1 MKKSLLAGLFLLT
14 TLSASAQNLLQDG
27 GFENTKTYDYANN
40 KSTGELPR
48 ISALGRLG
56 NNTET
61 SNPVMDAETVVQGSW
76 YRKSANSGYNHGKII
91 TDDYSEGE
99 KALNLSISSGSPTTK
114 LDTWDNN
121 TAIQYVTIDRTKQYI
136 LKFKAKNLVGN
147 YPVFAGISVGGGY
160 EVSGSNWVTL
170 SSSWEEYTLTI
181 DPTQHKSSDTHYSD
195 GDFQKSGVVFGNRTD
210 YDENNKSLESS
221 ILIDD
226 VRLYVKGT
234 EPGDGKQKEFIT
246 NGDFET
252 GDPESSIVTG
262 TDPWDTDLV
271 GKWSLVIKSTSAGT
285 GTITTEDVHSGNQ
298 ALKVDLT
305 NISAR
310 YHFFLAQEVQNLTPA
325 EHTFVMWMK
334 ASKADIPFRVDFAID
349 NNNIDVVKSAQTT
362 ATGWTRYEIKVDLSD
377 KTSEDLSN
385 LRISIRPNC
394 TSSGSVK
401 NEPVTYYID
410 DISFTSNTPEEEKP
424 DEGEGTEFI
433 TNGDFE
439 TGDAESSIV
448 LGTDPWGSNL
458 VNKWALIIKSTST
471 GTGTLTTEDVHS
483 GNQALKVDLT
493 NISARYHFFLAQ
505 EVQNLAPAEYT
516 FVMWLKASKADI
528 PFRVDFAMN
537 NNNTDILQSLQ
548 KTKTEW
554 TRYEI
559 KVDMSQL
566 SANELR
572 TVRISIRP
580 NCKAEGSAGVQN
592 EPVTYFIDD
601 VSFKG
606 IVPDVILTQPE
617 PYLQSKTSESI
628 LINWRSAD
636 GEEGTPT
643 VEYGT
648 TDLNLS
654 ATGTIK
660 AVGSLKW
667 SGVRLTDLSPDTEY
681 QYRCRIGDNVSEI
694 YKFRTLPDKNT
705 NRKIR
710 FLSFG
715 DSHEA
720 SSVTPVREAALKFL
734 KQEFGEDLQNHFD
747 FITCTGD
754 IIYNYG
760 QYENEFVESL
770 FTPNKELTNSIPMN
784 IAAGN
789 HDFEKN
795 DSEHSYFYDFMDF
808 TDLSDA
814 EGDAKGK
821 YYAQQIGNA
830 LYIYLNTNRQY
841 LCPGNNSNQTYQ
853 ANTETQ
859 LNWLKDKLT
868 TAEND
873 NTIDMVFIFGHHGHR
888 YEMWSAPDN
897 TATREEVAERLF
909 PVFENSTKIKMYM
922 YGHTHSVERG
932 ILELKNG
939 KSITL
944 FLNGNGGSYPDYFG
958 KYDGINIDYPEIHRN
973 SEFIGF
979 AITEVDPADKSY
991 RTTYYGVSQR
1001 RPVNGSSS
1009 TSYIRKYDPVE
1020 IIDQWNVKCGATA
1033 PATPTMVKQEYNAT
1047 DNIFSIE
1054 ASSAADMMSAQ
1065 YQIINTANQEI
1076 VVDSI
1081 VHRENI
1087 FGVTG
1092 YFEAAGGGI
1101 DLDKSYLPVDLNK
1114 DLDLSIFSIQLPT
1127 GNYKAKIRYRDN
1139 NLNWSEYSDI
1149 NSSINNPAKTD
1160 SDIIIAGGTAEVVI
1174 ISDGGIAEVY
1184 TPYGALLTKTTLTNG
1199 ENRIRVT
1206 PDTQVIVR
1214 VVRNNK
1220 CTVRNL
1226 RVK

>member
-1 MKKSLLAGLFLLT
+1 MKKSLLAGVFLLT

-27 GFENTKTYDYANN
+27 SFENTKTYDYANN

-61 SNPVMDAETVVQGSW
+61 NNPVMEAETVVQGPW

-91 TDDYSEGE
+91 TDDYSEGQ
-99 KALNLSISSGSPTTK
+99 KALNLSISAGSTTTK

-136 LKFKAKNLVGN
+136 LKFKAKNLIGN

-170 SSSWEEYTLTI
+170 SSNWEEYTLTI

-195 GDFQKSGVVFGNRTD
+195 GDFQKSGVVFGNRTG
-210 YDENNKSLESS
+210 YDENSKSLESS

-226 VRLYVKGT
+226 VCLYEKGT
-234 EPGDGKQKEFIT
+234 EPGEGNVKDFII
-246 NGDFET
+246 NGNFET
-252 GDPESSIVTG
+252 GEPNTSVVTG
-262 TDPWDTDLV
+262 TDPWGTSLV
-271 GKWSLVIKSTSAGT
+271 GKWALVVKSTSTGT

-310 YHFFLAQEVQNLTPA
+310 YHFFLTQEIQNLTPA

-334 ASKADIPFRVDFAID
+334 ASKADIPFRVDFSINND
-349 NNNIDVVKSAQTT
+349 NTDIITSAQTT
-362 ATGWTRYEIKVDLSD
+362 STEWTRYEIKVDMSNID
-377 KTSEDLSN
+377 AADLSI
-385 LRISIRPNC
+385 LRIRIRPNC

-401 NEPVTYYID
+401 NEAITYYID
-410 DISFTSNTPEEEKP
+410 DIGFTGGTPDEEKP

-433 TNGDFE
+433 TNGNFE
-439 TGDAESSIV
+439 IGEPNSSIIM
-448 LGTDPWGSNL
+448 GTDPWGSNL
-458 VNKWALIIKSTST
+458 VNNWGLVIKGSSS
-471 GTGTLTTEDVHS
+471 GTGVITTEETHE
-483 GNQALKVDLT
+483 GNQALKIDLT
-493 NISARYHFFLAQ
+493 NIDARYRFFLAQ
-505 EVQNLAPAEYT
+505 EVQNLASAEYT
-516 FVMWLKASKADI
+516 FIMWMKASKAGI
-528 PFRVDFAMN
+528 PFRIDFSI
-537 NNNTDILQSLQ
+537 NNNTKDVLTSSQTTS
-548 KTKTEW
+548 TEW

-559 KVDMSQL
+559 KVDMSDIKATDL
-566 SANELR
+566 S
-572 TVRISIRP
+572 TCRISIRP
-580 NCKAEGSAGVQN
+580 NCTSGGSVQN
-592 EPVTYFIDD
+592 EPIIYYLDEI
-601 VSFKG
+601 SFKG
-606 IVPDVILTQPE
+606 IVPDIITFQPE
-617 PYLQSKTSESI
+617 PYLQSKTAESI

-636 GEEGTPT
+636 GEEGIPT

-648 TDLNLS
+648 TELNLT
-654 ATGTIK
+654 ATGTTK
-660 AVGSLKW
+660 TVGKLKW
-667 SGVRLTDLSPDTEY
+667 SGVKLTGLSPDTEY
-681 QYRCRIGDNVSEI
+681 QYRCRIGDNISEI
-694 YKFRTLPDKNT
+694 YKFRTLPEKNT

-734 KQEFGEDLQNHFD
+734 KQEFGEDLQNSFD

-760 QYENEFVESL
+760 QYENEFIESL
-770 FTPNKELTNSIPMN
+770 FTPNKELTNSLPMN

-795 DSEHSYFYDFMDF
+795 DSQHSYFYDFMDF
-808 TDLSDA
+808 TDISDA

-841 LCPGNNSNQTYQ
+841 LCPKSNSNQTYQ
-853 ANTETQ
+853 ANTTAQ
-859 LNWLKDKLT
+859 LNWLKDKLVA
-868 TAEND
+868 AEDD
-873 NTIDMVFIFGHHGHR
+873 NTIDMIFLFGHHGHR

-897 TATREEVAERLF
+897 SATRTEIAERLF
-909 PVFENSTKIKMYM
+909 SVFENSTKIKMYM

-958 KYDGINIDYPEIHRN
+958 KYDGVNIDYPEIHRN

-991 RTTYYGVSQR
+991 QTTYYGVSQR

-1009 TSYIRKYDPVE
+1009 TTYIRKYDPVE
-1020 IIDQWNVKCGATA
+1020 IIDQWSSKCDAPV
-1033 PATPTMVKQEYNAT
+1033 PATPTMIKQEYNAT
-1047 DNIFSIE
+1047 EGIFSME
-1054 ASSAADMMSAQ
+1054 ASSAANMMSAQ

-1076 VVDSI
+1076 VIDSI
-1081 VHRENI
+1081 AHRENI

-1092 YFEAAGGGI
+1092 YLETSDGKL
-1101 DLDKSYLPVDLNK
+1101 DLDKSYLPVDLNQNI
-1114 DLDLSIFSIQLPT
+1114 DLSIFAVQLPT
-1127 GNYKAKIRYRDN
+1127 GNYKAKVRYRDN

-1160 SDIIIAGGTAEVVI
+1160 SDVIIAGGTAEIVI
-1174 ISDGGIAEVY
+1174 ISDGGIAEIY
-1184 TPYGALLTKTTLTNG
+1184 SPYGALLTKTTLTNG
-1199 ENRIRVT
+1199 ENRISIT
-1206 PDTQVIVR
+1206 PNTQVIVR
-1214 VVRNNK
+1214 VVQNNK

>member
-1 MKKSLLAGLFLLT
+1 MKKSLLAGVFLLT

-61 SNPVMDAETVVQGSW
+61 NNPVMEAETVVQGPW

-91 TDDYSEGE
+91 TDDYSEGQ
-99 KALNLSISSGSPTTK
+99 KALNLSISAGSTTTK

-136 LKFKAKNLVGN
+136 LKFKAKNLIGN

-170 SSSWEEYTLTI
+170 SSNWEEYTLTI

-195 GDFQKSGVVFGNRTD
+195 GDFQKSGVVFGNRTG
-210 YDENNKSLESS
+210 YDENSKSLESS

-226 VRLYVKGT
+226 VCLYEKGT
-234 EPGDGKQKEFIT
+234 EPGEGNVKDFII
-246 NGDFET
+246 NGNFET
-252 GDPESSIVTG
+252 GEPNTSIVTG
-262 TDPWDTDLV
+262 TDPWGTDLV
-271 GKWSLVIKSTSAGT
+271 GKWSLVIKSTSTGT
-285 GTITTEDVHSGNQ
+285 GTITTEDVHSGSQ
-298 ALKVDLT
+298 ALKIDLT

-310 YHFFLAQEVQNLTPA
+310 YHFFLAQEIQDLAPA
-325 EHTFVMWMK
+325 EYTFVMWMK
-334 ASKADIPFRVDFAID
+334 ASKADIPFRVDFSINND
-349 NNNIDVVKSAQTT
+349 NTDITTSAQTT
-362 ATGWTRYEIKVDLSD
+362 SAKWTRYEIKVDMSNID
-377 KTSEDLSN
+377 AADLST
-385 LRISIRPNC
+385 LRIRIRPNC
-394 TSSGSVK
+394 SSNGSVQK
-401 NEPVTYYID
+401 ETVTYYID
-410 DISFTSNTPEEEKP
+410 DINFTSGTPDEEKP

-439 TGDAESSIV
+439 TGDTESSIV

-458 VNKWALIIKSTST
+458 VGKWALILKSSSA
-471 GTGTLTTEDVHS
+471 GTGTFTTEEVHS
-483 GNQALKVDLT
+483 GNRALKVDLT

-516 FVMWLKASKADI
+516 FVMWMKASKADI
-528 PFRVDFAMN
+528 PFRVDFIRD
-537 NNNTDILQSLQ
+537 NNNTDIFQSLQ

-566 SANELR
+566 SANDLT

-606 IVPDVILTQPE
+606 IVPDVVLTKPE
-617 PYLQSKTSESI
+617 PYLQSKTTESI
-628 LINWRSAD
+628 LINWFSAT

-648 TDLNLS
+648 TDLSLS
-654 ATGTIK
+654 ATGSTK
-660 AVGSLKW
+660 SVGSLNW
-667 SGVRLTDLSPDTEY
+667 SGVRLTGLTPDTEY
-681 QYRCRIGDNVSEI
+681 QYRCRIGDNVSDT
-694 YKFRTLPDKNT
+694 YKFRTLPDKNIS
-705 NRKIR
+705 RKIR
-710 FLSFG
+710 FISFG

-720 SSVTPVREAALKFL
+720 ASVTPVREAALKFL

-760 QYENEFVESL
+760 QYENEFAASH
-770 FTPNKELTNSIPMN
+770 FTPNKDLTNALPMN

-795 DSEHSYFYDFMDF
+795 DSERSYFYDFMDF

-821 YYAQQIGNA
+821 YFAQQVGNA
-830 LYIYLNTNRQY
+830 LYLYLNTNKQY
-841 LCPGNNSNQTYQ
+841 LCTSANSNQTYQ
-853 ANTETQ
+853 ANTSAQ
-859 LNWLKDKLT
+859 LNWLNDKLT
-868 TAEND
+868 VAEND
-873 NTIDMVFIFGHHGHR
+873 NTIDMVFIFAHHGYR

-897 TATREEVAERLF
+897 SATREEIAERLF
-909 PVFENSTKIKMYM
+909 PVFENSTKIKMFM

-939 KSITL
+939 KSVTL

-958 KYDGINIDYPEIHRN
+958 KYDGVNIDYPEIHRN

-979 AITEVDPADKSY
+979 AITEVDPVEKSY
-991 RTTYYGVSQR
+991 QTTYYGVSQR

-1009 TSYIRKYDPVE
+1009 TTYIRKYDPVE
-1020 IIDQWNVKCGATA
+1020 IIDQWSIKCDAAVPT
-1033 PATPTMVKQEYNAT
+1033 TPTIVKQEYNAT
-1047 DNIFSIE
+1047 DGVFSLE
-1054 ASSAADMMSAQ
+1054 ASSATDMMSAQ
-1065 YQIINTANQEI
+1065 YQIINTANQEV

-1081 VHRENI
+1081 AHHENI

-1092 YFEAAGGGI
+1092 YFETPDGKI
-1101 DLDKSYLPVDLNK
+1101 DLEKSYLPVDLNQ
-1114 DLDLSIFSIQLPT
+1114 DLDLSIFSIKLPT
-1127 GNYKAKIRYRDN
+1127 GNYKAKVRYRDN

-1174 ISDGGIAEVY
+1174 VSEGGIAEIY
-1184 TPYGALLTKTTLTNG
+1184 SPYGALLTKTVLTTG
-1199 ENRIRVT
+1199 ENRIGVA
-1206 PDTQVIVR
+1206 PGTQVIVR
-1214 VVRNNK
+1214 VVRDNK
-1220 CTVRNL
+1220 CTVKNL

>member
-1 MKKSLLAGLFLLT
+1 MKKSLLAGIFLLT
-14 TLSASAQNLLQDG
+14 TLLPASAQNLLQDG

-61 SNPVMDAETVVQGSW
+61 SNPVMEAETVVQGSW
-76 YRKSANSGYNHGKII
+76 YRKSANSGYNHGKIVS
-91 TDDYSEGE
+91 DDYAEGE
-99 KALNLSISSGSPTTK
+99 KALNLSISAGSTTTK

-121 TAIQYVTIDRTKQYI
+121 TAIQYVTIDRTKQYV

-147 YPVFAGISVGGGY
+147 YPVFAGMSVGGGY
-160 EVSGSNWVTL
+160 EVSGSNWVIL
-170 SSSWEEYTLTI
+170 SSNWEEYTVTI
-181 DPTQHKSSDTHYSD
+181 DPTQHQSSDTHYSD
-195 GDFQKSGVVFGNRTD
+195 GDFQKSGVVFGNRTE

-226 VRLYVKGT
+226 VRLYEKGT
-234 EPGDGKQKEFIT
+234 EPEEGNVKDFII
-246 NGDFET
+246 NGNFET
-252 GDPESSIVTG
+252 GEPNTSIVTG
-262 TDPWDTDLV
+262 TDKWGDFV
-271 GKWSLVIKSTSAGT
+271 GKWALVIKDKSTGT
-285 GTITTEDVHSGNQ
+285 GSITTEEVHNGSQ
-298 ALKVDLT
+298 ALKVELT

-310 YHFFLAQEVQNLTPA
+310 YHFFLTQELQNLTPG
-325 EHTFVMWMK
+325 EYTFALWMK
-334 ASKADIPFRVDFAID
+334 ASKADIPFRVDFSID
-349 NNNIDVVKSAQTT
+349 DDNIDVVKSAQTT
-362 ATGWTRYEIKVDLSD
+362 AAEWTRYEIKVDLSD
-377 KTSEDLSN
+377 KTSEDLST
-385 LRISIRPNC
+385 LRIRIRPNC

-401 NEPVTYYID
+401 NEAVTYYID
-410 DISFTSNTPEEEKP
+410 DISFTSASSEEEKP
-424 DEGEGTEFI
+424 DEGEQKEFI

-439 TGDAESSIV
+439 IGDPNSSIV
-448 LGTDPWGSNL
+448 MGTDPWGSNL
-458 VNKWALIIKSTST
+458 VNTWGLVIKGSST
-471 GTGTLTTEDVHS
+471 GTGTITTEEIHGGS
-483 GNQALKVDLT
+483 QALKIDLT
-493 NISARYHFFLAQ
+493 NIDARYRFFLAQ
-505 EVQNLAPAEYT
+505 EVQNLASAEYT
-516 FVMWLKASKADI
+516 FVMWMKASKAGI
-528 PFRVDFAMN
+528 PFRVDFSI
-537 NNNTDILQSLQ
+537 NNNTKDILTSSQ
-548 KTKTEW
+548 TTATEW

-559 KVDMSQL
+559 KVDMSDIKTTDL
-566 SANELR
+566 S
-572 TVRISIRP
+572 TCRISIRP
-580 NCKAEGSAGVQN
+580 NCASGGSVQN
-592 EPVTYFIDD
+592 EAVTYYLDD
-601 VSFKG
+601 ISFKG
-606 IVPDVILTQPE
+606 VVPDVIIFQPE
-617 PYLQSKTSESI
+617 PYLQSKTTESI

-636 GEEGTPT
+636 GEEGVPT

-648 TDLNLS
+648 TDLNLT
-654 ATGTIK
+654 ATGTTK
-660 AVGSLKW
+660 SVGSLKW
-667 SGVRLTDLSPDTEY
+667 SGVRLTGLSPDTEY
-681 QYRCRIGDNVSEI
+681 QYRCRIGDNISEV
-694 YKFRTLPDKNT
+694 YKFRTLPDKNVS
-705 NRKIR
+705 RKIR

-770 FTPNKELTNSIPMN
+770 FTPNKELTNALPMN

-841 LCPGNNSNQTYQ
+841 LCPTDNSNQTYQ
-853 ANTETQ
+853 TNTEAQ
-859 LNWLKDKLT
+859 LKWLKDKLT
-868 TAEND
+868 TAESD

-897 TATREEVAERLF
+897 TATREEIAERLF

-958 KYDGINIDYPEIHRN
+958 KYSTNIDYPEIHRN

-979 AITEVDPADKSY
+979 AITEVDPVEKSY
-991 RTTYYGVSQR
+991 QTTYYGVSQR
-1001 RPVNGSSS
+1001 RPVNGASS
-1009 TSYIRKYDPVE
+1009 TTYIRKYDPAE
-1020 IIDQWNVKCGATA
+1020 IIDQWSAKCDASVPT
-1033 PATPTMVKQEYNAT
+1033 TPTMIKQEYNAT
-1047 DNIFSIE
+1047 DGIFSLE
-1054 ASSAADMMSAQ
+1054 ASPATDMMSAE
-1065 YQIINTANQEI
+1065 YQIINTANQEMVI
-1076 VVDSI
+1076 DTI
-1081 VHRENI
+1081 IHRENI

-1092 YFEAAGGGI
+1092 YFETDGKI
-1101 DLDKSYLPVDLNK
+1101 DLEKSYLPVDLNEGI
-1114 DLDLSIFSIQLPT
+1114 DLSTFTAKLPT

-1139 NLNWSEYSDI
+1139 NLNWSDYSDI
-1149 NSSINNPAKTD
+1149 NSSIDSPVETD
-1160 SDIIIAGGTAEVVI
+1160 NDVVIAGGTAEVVI
-1174 ISDGGIAEVY
+1174 VSDGGIAEIY
-1184 TPYGALLTKTTLTNG
+1184 SPYGALLAKTILTNG
-1199 ENRIRVT
+1199 ENRINVT
-1206 PDTQVIVR
+1206 PDSQVIVR

-1220 CTVRNL
+1220 CTVKNL